1 MPNTTASTLN
11 NLTLINQN
19 LPLTIDHQIKLTS
32 HNQTLTDPLL
42 VFNQGDVPL
51 YLKVLASIFYM
62 TSLVLGVGG
71 NAFVL
76 LIAFYYHRIR
86 TVTNF
91 FIINLAISDLIFV
104 LLCIPSTYVTAYLL
118 QYWPFSS
125 VLCVFFNYMQTV
137 SVTLTVYTLIWITLD
152 KFWAILKPLK
162 LRMSIRVCKYL
173 IVGSWLFSLIISLP
187 IALFTKLNYPSV
199 VSSQSHISTTP
210 IIMYEAY
217 DAYYYNFNNNN
228 NASQADLN
236 GSSYMVP
243 SSTSF
248 SMTTTVIIN
257 NESENLPQCNENW
270 PDHLAGFA
278 QVYNVLLL
286 LIQYFVPLIILTFC
300 YARIGIV
307 LRKAKAPG
315 ESIQHRDAKM
325 IQSKK
330 KVILFIFFFAFFK
343 T

>member
-1 MPNTTASTLN
+1 MLNTTASTPN
-11 NLTLINQN
+11 NLTLTNAN
-19 LPLTIDHQIKLTS
+19 SPSTIDHQIKLTS
-32 HNQTLTDPLL
+32 NNQSLTDHLL

-173 IVGSWLFSLIISLP
+173 IVGSWLFSLVISLP

-199 VSSQSHISTTP
+199 VSSQSQISTTP
-210 IIMYEAY
+210 MIMYDVY
-217 DAYYYNFNNNN
+217 DAYYYNINN

-236 GSSYMVP
+236 GSNYVVP
-243 SSTSF
+243 SSTSL

-270 PDHLAGFA
+270 PDHLAEFA

-330 KVILFIFFFAFFK
+330 KVIFSVLLKLQFRI
-343 T
+343 